1 LASHEQN
8 PAMMVPAPGDD
19 ILDPENS
26 ADGRDASAQ
35 DSEHGGQPDEES
47 TDTQRKVL
55 QIVGIG
61 ASAGGL
67 EALEALLGSLPP
79 DARPA
84 FVVAQHLSP
93 DRRSLLV
100 ELMSRCTPLQVRQAV
115 DGAALLPGTVSIGP
129 PNHDIRVDRERL
141 VVSDPEP
148 RFGPSPSIDRLFDSI
163 AEHWGECGVA
173 VVLSGTGSD
182 GARGLV
188 AVRTAGGLTMAQ
200 TPHSARFAGMPTAAI
215 TLGGGR
221 TGARARRHRPAPRRA
236 VAPLRPGPCRRWPG

>member
-1 LASHEQN
+1 
-8 PAMMVPAPGDD
+8 M
-19 ILDPENS
+19 
-26 ADGRDASAQ
+26 
-35 DSEHGGQPDEES
+35 
-47 TDTQRKVL
+47 L

>member
-1 LASHEQN
+1 MSSHEQY

-19 ILDPENS
+19 ILDPDNS
-26 ADGRDASAQ
+26 ADGGDASAP
-35 DSEHGGQPDEES
+35 DPKHGGQPNEIS
-47 TDTQRKVL
+47 TDTQNKVL
-55 QIVGIG
+55 HIVGIG

-115 DGAALLPGTVSIGP
+115 DGTVLLPGTVSIGP

-141 VVSDPEP
+141 LVSGHEP

-163 AEHWGECGVA
+163 AEHWGEHGVRRCPRPCG
-173 VVLSGTGSD
+173 
-182 GARGLV
+182 R
-188 AVRTAGGLTMAQ
+188 Q
-200 TPHSARFAGMPTAAI
+200 
-215 TLGGGR
+215 GGR
-221 TGARARRHRPAPRRA
+221 RAHH
-236 VAPLRPGPCRRWPG
+236 GPDP